1 MVMKLRALHWGLIL
15 IMIILVL
22 GTACSGGNA
31 RLGNLSGGEGT
42 SDGLPAWSPDGRQ
55 IAFVSTVLDTSIH
68 IGSPYVSGIYVMD
81 ADGRNRSQVAGDGT
95 TGVSWSPSGDEMVFS
110 TNQGGIGMMDLE
122 GKNVRYVIAN
132 ESGILGTA
140 LYRPSYSPDGTK
152 IVFMKSIPFE
162 DLDFPGSTKRYWQ
175 VVVVGV
181 DGTNVTK
188 LSADRVDDR
197 QPAWSPDG
205 TKIAF
210 TSYRD
215 GHWGIYVMDADG
227 NNVVKLTDDGDTE
240 GFPVWSPDGKRIAF
254 TFTYDRDGKT
264 EIYVMNSDGS
274 DVVRLTDNSIE
285 ERSLSWSPDGTELA
299 VGGADSYGNGYIYL
313 LKIA

>member
-1 MVMKLRALHWGLIL
+1 
-15 IMIILVL
+15 
-22 GTACSGGNA
+22 
-31 RLGNLSGGEGT
+31 
-42 SDGLPAWSPDGRQ
+42 
-55 IAFVSTVLDTSIH
+55 
-68 IGSPYVSGIYVMD
+68 
-81 ADGRNRSQVAGDGT
+81 
-95 TGVSWSPSGDEMVFS
+95 
-110 TNQGGIGMMDLE
+110 MDLE

-132 ESGILGTA
+132 QSGILGTA

-152 IVFMKSIPFE
+152 ILFMKSVPFE
-162 DLDFPGSTKRYWQ
+162 DLNSPGSTMRYWQ

-181 DGTNVTK
+181 DGTGVTK
-188 LSADRVDDR
+188 LSGDRVDDR

-210 TSYRD
+210 TSYRG

-227 NNVVKLTDDGDTE
+227 NNVVRLTDDGEAE

-274 DVVRLTDNSIE
+274 DVVRLTYNSVDE
-285 ERSLSWSPDGTELA
+285 GSPSWSPDGTKLA
-299 VGGADSYGNGYIYL
+299 ISGQDASGNNSIYV
-313 LKIA
+313 LKMV